1 MMPKLFKT
9 KWYIV
14 DLDTQQVDTS
24 RYFDRCFDA
33 IDTVHEDGS
42 HKCYTAYIGKH
53 ILKHT
58 DTWIIPPEIPSIT
71 PCIECGEPASVSLPC
86 GNAVCEG
93 CWERYG
99 PTGCSTCDGHATWCT
114 FAK

>member
-1 MMPKLFKT
+1 MPRDQNRGTVSTTSLRKLITFAEN
-9 KWYIV
+9 YV
-14 DLDTQQVDTS
+14 N
-24 RYFDRCFDA
+24 
-33 IDTVHEDGS
+33 VHHSKARFGIQE
-42 HKCYTAYIGKH
+42 
-53 ILKHT
+53 
-58 DTWIIPPEIPSIT
+58 PPALT
-71 PCIECGEPASVSLPC
+71 TCIECGEPASVSLPC